1 LVYNGVVGA
10 DRIKYSLKQLVS
22 TAAMLVV
29 CLAVI
34 AVGELLPP
42 LRGVDTILATN
53 PPLNRVLLAVTIGMT
68 AAGVFLLAFTQF
80 LVRVPDSHRDRGAVA
95 GSAPG
100 ETKGWPARFFYGVT
114 ASAGFQDEARL
125 WQLKRAF
132 RNGDWWRKPRWRR
145 FTLMMLGAALLFYGL
160 FGLFFIISTPGI
172 KLLVA
177 LAVLYA
183 TARTVWAFRQDRP
196 FRETQDVREEDS

>member
-1 LVYNGVVGA
+1 M
-10 DRIKYSLKQLVS
+10 DRVKRSLKQLGS

-29 CLAVI
+29 CLVVI

-42 LRGVDTILATN
+42 LRGVDSGLATS
-53 PPLNRVLLAVTIGMT
+53 PTLNRVLLAITISMTVT
-68 AAGVFLLAFTQF
+68 GVFLLAFTQF
-80 LVRVPDSHRDRGAVA
+80 LVKVLESRRDHGAAAWLAA
-95 GSAPG
+95 GEAM
-100 ETKGWPARFFYGVT
+100 GWSARFFYGVT
-114 ASAGFQDEARL
+114 ASAGFHDEARI

-145 FTLMMLGAALLFYGL
+145 FTLMILGAVLLFYGL

-177 LAVLYA
+177 LVVAYA
-183 TARTVWAFRQDRP
+183 TVRTAWAFYQDNP
-196 FRETQDVREEDS
+196 TQEAEETGEEDL

>member
-1 LVYNGVVGA
+1 M
-10 DRIKYSLKQLVS
+10 DRVKRSLKQVGS
-22 TAAMLVV
+22 TVAMLVV
-29 CLAVI
+29 CLVVI

-42 LRGVDTILATN
+42 LRGVDTLLAAN
-53 PPLNRVLLAVTIGMT
+53 PPLNRALLAVTISMT

-80 LVRVPDSHRDRGAVA
+80 LVRVPDSRRDRGAAA
-95 GSAPG
+95 GLAPG
-100 ETKGWPARFFYGVT
+100 ETRGRPARFFYGVT
-114 ASAGFQDEARL
+114 TSAGFHDEARL

-177 LAVLYA
+177 LVVAYA
-183 TARTVWAFRQDRP
+183 TFRTAWALYQDRP
-196 FRETQDVREEDS
+196 TLEIEETGKENS

>member
-1 LVYNGVVGA
+1 MKHN
-10 DRIKYSLKQLVS
+10 LKQLVS
-22 TAAMLVV
+22 TAATLVV
-29 CLAVI
+29 CLVVI

-42 LRGVDTILATN
+42 LRGVDTLLAAN
-53 PPLNRVLLAVTIGMT
+53 PPLNRALLAVTISMT
-68 AAGVFLLAFTQF
+68 AVGVFLLVFTQF
-80 LVRVPDSHRDRGAVA
+80 LVRVPDSRRDRGAAAVPA
-95 GSAPG
+95 LG
-100 ETKGWPARFFYGVT
+100 ETKGWPVRFFYGVT
-114 ASAGFQDEARL
+114 ASASFHDEARM

-132 RNGDWWRKPRWRR
+132 QNGDWWRKPRWRR